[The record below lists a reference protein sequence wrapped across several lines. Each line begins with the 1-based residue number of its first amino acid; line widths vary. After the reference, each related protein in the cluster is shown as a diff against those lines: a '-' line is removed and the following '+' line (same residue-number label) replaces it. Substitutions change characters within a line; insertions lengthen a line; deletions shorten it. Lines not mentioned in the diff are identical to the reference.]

1 MTATVTRERVYWAC
15 TSVLML
21 ALVAWPLARGRDGFP
36 LSNYP
41 MFSKPRAR
49 EAVVRHTVGITPD
62 GRSRPLPPAA
72 LGTDEVMQ
80 ASQSASLASKSPAH
94 AADLCARV
102 AAELA
107 RRGEAFADIAEV
119 ELRTDRFDII
129 AYWEGERTPS
139 GGETHARCEVPR

>member
-1 MTATVTRERVYWAC
+1 VTPKVTRERAYWAC

-21 ALVAWPLARGRDGFP
+21 ALVAWPVARGRDGFP

-49 EAVVRHTVGITPD
+49 EAVVRHAVGITVD
-62 GRSRPLPPAA
+62 GRSRPLPPAT

-80 ASQSASLASKSPAH
+80 ASQSASLASKSPRH
-94 AADLCARV
+94 AAEMCTRI

-107 RRGEAFADIAEV
+107 RRGEAFADIARV
-119 ELRTDRFDII
+119 ELRTDRFDTI
-129 AYWEGERTPS
+129 AYWQGDRTPS
-139 GGETHARCEVPR
+139 GGEAHASCEVKR